1 MMSLTKSSAV
11 FRLRLPALIECFV
24 DLQEEF
30 DCLASNHVGLIFLVS
45 NMNGSG
51 RIAGKSS

>member
-11 FRLRLPALIECFV
+11 FRLRLPTLIECFV